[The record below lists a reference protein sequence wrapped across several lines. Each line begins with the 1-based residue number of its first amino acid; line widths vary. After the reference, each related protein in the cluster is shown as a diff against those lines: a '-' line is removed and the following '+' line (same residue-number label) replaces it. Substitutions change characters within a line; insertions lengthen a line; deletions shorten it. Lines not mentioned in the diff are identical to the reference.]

1 VHHVAVFSP
10 RTALAV
16 AGAGSGIA
24 CAAAAVVLALT
35 RPGEP
40 DLPTLVYGVAGA
52 TGFGGLGA
60 LVAVQRPRLA
70 AGWLMLLVGLCSGA
84 VSLTT
89 VYAAATLPGDPASTA
104 GALSFWIS
112 SWLWVPA
119 YVPVPSLLLQVLPD
133 GRLPG
138 PRWRA
143 AAGVAVAA
151 CVLGPLGWAITP
163 YAEQDQPVPEA
174 FGALE
179 NPVGVPG
186 AWALVTVA
194 LLLFVTG
201 TVLGVASLVVRLRR
215 SAGREREQVLW
226 VLAGALGTVLLVAL
240 AWAVPAAQTLLV
252 AAAQLPLPAAIAWA
266 LVRTRLWDVDRVL
279 GRTLVYLSLS
289 LLTLALYG
297 VLLVVAGRLLGSLTG
312 RSDLLVFA
320 LAAVLVQPARDRLQ
334 RAVNRL
340 LYGEPVE
347 PEVAVS
353 GLGRRVDSA
362 TSPSEVLPGV
372 VEVLARTLRLE
383 HVALRLPGRAPVTHG
398 DPGGRVQILPL
409 VHQGRPVGE
418 LDLVLPAGGLGPR
431 LESLLG
437 ELVRQTAQAAHAV
450 LLGEELQRSRESIV
464 TSREEERRR
473 LRHDLHDD
481 LGPGLA
487 ATAMQL
493 EAAAEL
499 VPRDPDRAATMLDRA
514 AAYLRGS
521 VAEVRRIV
529 DDLQPAAL
537 SDLGLAGAVRAH
549 AARLADGGID
559 VTVGTDGDLDD
570 LPAAA
575 EVAAFR
581 IVGEALTNVARHAQ
595 ASRVHVTITHRDGA
609 LHLCVGDDGVGVRP
623 GTRTGVGLGSMHQ
636 RAAELGGSCTVTSGP
651 GTTVRAVLPTGAA

>member
-1 VHHVAVFSP
+1 VHHVAVPSP

-16 AGAGSGIA
+16 AGAGTGVA
-24 CAAAAVVLALT
+24 CAGAAVVVAAT
-35 RPGEP
+35 GPGP
-40 DLPTLVYGVAGA
+40 LDLPTLVWGLAGA

-70 AGWLMLLVGLCSGA
+70 AGWLMVLVGLCGGA
-84 VSLTT
+84 VALAT
-89 VYAAATLPGDPASTA
+89 VTAAAVLPGDPGSRLGGWAFWLST
-104 GALSFWIS
+104 
-112 SWLWVPA
+112 WLWVPA

-143 AAGVAVAA
+143 GAVVAALA
-151 CVLGPLGWAITP
+151 CVLGPLGWAVTP
-163 YAEQDQPVPEA
+163 YDEQDQPVPAA
-174 FGALE
+174 FGPVE
-179 NPVGVPG
+179 NPVGIPG

-194 LLLFVTG
+194 LLLFLAG
-201 TVLGVASLVVRLRR
+201 TALGVASLVVRLRR
-215 SAGREREQVLW
+215 SAGRGREQVLW
-226 VLAGALGTVLLVAL
+226 VLAGALGTVLCIAL
-240 AWAVPAAQTLLV
+240 AWAVPGAQTAMV

-289 LLTLALYG
+289 LLALALYG
-297 VLLVVAGRLLGSLTG
+297 VLLVVTGRLLGSLTG

-320 LAAVLVQPARDRLQ
+320 LAAVLAQPARDRLQ

-340 LYGEPVE
+340 LYGDPVE

-372 VEVLARTLRLE
+372 VEVLARTLRLS
-383 HVALRLPGRAPVTHG
+383 HVALRLPGRVPVTHG
-398 DPGGRVQILPL
+398 EAGGPVRTLPL

-431 LESLLG
+431 LQSLLD

-499 VPRDPDRAATMLDRA
+499 VPRDPHRAATMLDRA

-549 AARLADGGID
+549 AARLADGGIEVVVD
-559 VTVGTDGDLDD
+559 TDGDLDG

-581 IVGEALTNVARHAQ
+581 IVGEALTNVARHAH
-595 ASRVHVTITHRDGA
+595 ACRVHVVLAHRDGA
-609 LHLCVGDDGVGVRP
+609 LHLCVADDGVGVRP
-623 GTRTGVGLGSMHQ
+623 GARTGVGLGSMHQ
-636 RAAELGGSCTVTSGP
+636 RAAELGGSCTVTGGP
-651 GTTVRAVLPTGAA
+651 GTTVRAVLPAGAT

>member
-1 VHHVAVFSP
+1 MHHVAVPSP

-16 AGAGSGIA
+16 AGAGAGTA
-24 CAAAAVVLALT
+24 CAAAAVVLSLT

-40 DLPTLVYGVAGA
+40 DLPTLAYGVAGA

-84 VSLTT
+84 VALAT
-89 VYAAATLPGDPASTA
+89 VHAAVTLPGDPGSTA
-104 GALSFWIS
+104 GATSFWIS
-112 SWLWVPA
+112 SWLWVCA
-119 YVPVPSLLLQVLPD
+119 YVPVPSLLLLVLPD
-133 GRLPG
+133 GLLPG
-138 PRWRA
+138 PRWRV
-143 AAGVAVAA
+143 AAGVAAAA
-151 CVLGPLGWAITP
+151 CLLGPLGWAVTP
-163 YAEQDQPVPEA
+163 YDEQDQPVPA
-174 FGALE
+174 ALGSLE

-194 LLLFVTG
+194 LLLFLAG
-201 TVLGVASLVVRLRR
+201 TALGVASLVVRLWR

-226 VLAGALGTVLLVAL
+226 VLAGALGTVLCIAL
-240 AWAVPAAQTLLV
+240 AWAVPGAQTVMV

-266 LVRTRLWDVDRVL
+266 LVRTRLWDVDRAL

-289 LLTLALYG
+289 LLTLAVYG
-297 VLLVVAGRLLGSLTG
+297 VLLVVTGRFLGALTG

-334 RAVNRL
+334 RGVNRL

-372 VEVLARTLRLE
+372 VEVLARTLRLS
-383 HVALRLPGRAPVTHG
+383 HVALRLPGRAPVTSG
-398 DPGGRVQILPL
+398 EPAGPVETLPL

-431 LESLLG
+431 LRSLLE

-499 VPRDPDRAATMLDRA
+499 VPRDPRRAATMLDSA

-549 AARLADGGID
+549 AARLADGGIEVVVD
-559 VTVGTDGDLDD
+559 TDGDLDG

-581 IVGEALTNVARHAQ
+581 VVGEALTNVARHAQ
-595 ASRVHVTITHRDGA
+595 ASRVHVTIASRDGA
-609 LHLCVGDDGVGVRP
+609 LHLCVADDGVGVRP
-623 GTRTGVGLGSMHQ
+623 GARTGVGLGSMHQ
-636 RAAELGGSCTVTSGP
+636 RAAELGGNCTITSGP